1 MSMKIYISKV
11 NESWVVDR
19 FRKEWYKYNSDIST
33 KFIKRSSNLWI
44 IAPWLWEK
52 MPIKFLE
59 EKNVVCTIH
68 HISLIK
74 RKKKIFIN

>member
-33 KFIKRSSNLWI
+33 KFIK
-44 IAPWLWEK
+44 
-52 MPIKFLE
+52 
-59 EKNVVCTIH
+59 
-68 HISLIK
+68 
-74 RKKKIFIN
+74 

>member
-52 MPIKFLE
+52 IPITNFVL
-59 EKNVVCTIH
+59 
-68 HISLIK
+68 
-74 RKKKIFIN
+74 